1 MTESN
6 CNEPKL
12 RTRLENDLQSAEA
25 EDSTG
30 TKAATLR
37 LILCAVHDRDAAAR
51 AHDECNGCDDTV
63 IRDVLNLMVRQRIE
77 SAMRYENAGR
87 IGMADSEREEMDIIQ
102 SYLPEPMDDKALEA
116 AVSGVITDLEARSLK
131 DLGRCMTELKTRF
144 SDEIDTCRAG
154 KLVKKAL
161 AG

>member
-1 MTESN
+1 
-6 CNEPKL
+6 
-12 RTRLENDLQSAEA
+12 
-25 EDSTG
+25 
-30 TKAATLR
+30 
-37 LILCAVHDRDAAAR
+37 
-51 AHDECNGCDDTV
+51 
-63 IRDVLNLMVRQRIE
+63 
-77 SAMRYENAGR
+77 MRYENAGR
-87 IGMADSEREEMDIIQ
+87 IGMADSEREEIDIIQ